1 MKKLITVILLAVC
14 SVLASVLLMLP
25 NDKGITVPDKVT
37 VFLSDEHKIVTMG
50 YRDYII
56 GCLFE
61 TVPPTCGEEGLKAAA
76 CAISTNALLYLSAP
90 ERGLFCGAQL
100 CDNSDFCPRYM
111 TDAKAAEHF
120 GDNYTQCREKL
131 KRAADWGIAHALT
144 YEEEFIHA
152 KICRYST
159 GRTDSGEKT
168 MPYLRA
174 LTIPYDDFIED
185 GISTKSVDPDTVS
198 TTLYKAL
205 GVKAHS
211 RREEWFTDDVYE
223 PSGTLREIY
232 FCGVKLTGEQLR
244 NTFGLRSA
252 AITVSYIEQRFVF
265 TVKGWG
271 DNLGMSIN
279 AASVMARQGCTAEEI
294 LSLFYNGTTLQ
305 KTASQ

>member
-1 MKKLITVILLAVC
+1 MKKLITVVLLAVC
-14 SVLASVLLMLP
+14 AVFASVMLMLP
-25 NDKGITVPDKVT
+25 NNEYITVPDKVT
-37 VFLSDEHKIVTMG
+37 VFLSDEHKIVTMD
-50 YRDYII
+50 YRDYIT

-61 TVPPTCGEEGLKAAA
+61 AVPPTCGEEGLKAAA
-76 CAISTNALLYLSAP
+76 CAINTNALLYLSAP
-90 ERGLFCGAQL
+90 EHGLFCGALL
-100 CDNSDFCPRYM
+100 CDNSELCPRYM
-111 TDAKAAEHF
+111 TDAKAAKRYGE
-120 GDNYTQCREKL
+120 NYPQCREKL
-131 KRAADWGIAHALT
+131 EAAADWGIAHALT
-144 YEEEFIHA
+144 YEEKLIHA
-152 KICRYST
+152 EICRYST
-159 GRTDSGEKT
+159 GRTDSGGKA

-174 LTIPYDDFIED
+174 LTIPHDDSIED

-198 TTLYKAL
+198 GTLYKAL

-211 RREEWFTDDVYE
+211 RREEWFTDAVYE

-271 DNLGMSIN
+271 NNLGMSIN
-279 AASVMARQGCTAEEI
+279 AASVMARQGCTVEEI
-294 LSLFYNGTTLQ
+294 LSLFYNGTTLR